1 MIGRLLEGL
10 PLDWKVFA
18 FDWKVIGRLLE
29 GFVGR
34 ALNGGRIF
42 HFEVGGGE
50 TLFDRSILHLGLYLE
65 FYNAD
70 NQLSMVGYSPAIH
83 QNRLWSERSARSAR
97 SPFSATLQKP
107 SNEEMEHVMI

>member
-1 MIGRLLEGL
+1 MIGRFLRSIGRLLE
-10 PLDWKVFA
+10 VFA

-34 ALNGGRIF
+34 ALDGGRNF

-50 TLFDRSILHLGLYLE
+50 TLFDRSILHLGLHFE

-70 NQLSMVGYSPAIH
+70 NQ
-83 QNRLWSERSARSAR
+83 
-97 SPFSATLQKP
+97 
-107 SNEEMEHVMI
+107 

>member
-1 MIGRLLEGL
+1 MTALTALTRKVIGRFLEGL

-18 FDWKVIGRLLE
+18 FDWKVLRSIGRLLEGLPLDWKVIGRLLE

-50 TLFDRSILHLGLYLE
+50 TLFDRSILHLGLHFK

-70 NQLSMVGYSPAIH
+70 NQ
-83 QNRLWSERSARSAR
+83 
-97 SPFSATLQKP
+97 
-107 SNEEMEHVMI
+107 

>member
-1 MIGRLLEGL
+1 MEGYWKVGRLIGRFLRSIGRLLEGL
-10 PLDWKVFA
+10 PL
-18 FDWKVIGRLLE
+18 DWKVIGRLLE

-42 HFEVGGGE
+42 HFEVGGGD

-70 NQLSMVGYSPAIH
+70 NQ
-83 QNRLWSERSARSAR
+83 
-97 SPFSATLQKP
+97 
-107 SNEEMEHVMI
+107 